1 MTEYCPEEDFGPCYE
16 SVTLQQWVAYAGAN
30 EDGTPRHIR
39 TAEEQSFCILTTVSP
54 NMSEKERRIFA
65 AFLIGDVFQ
74 GDDEREGYVAADQ
87 DYRLEFSPKETNEL
101 RFWDFYT
108 NPNHPES
115 KKWGSGLIRYF
126 DDATAVKMLS
136 RMVEVKAGKA
146 EEQKAK
152 EMLDR
157 YIELHKN
164 VLRQ

>member
-1 MTEYCPEEDFGPCYE
+1 
-16 SVTLQQWVAYAGAN
+16 
-30 EDGTPRHIR
+30 
-39 TAEEQSFCILTTVSP
+39 
-54 NMSEKERRIFA
+54 MSEKERRIFA

-136 RMVEVKAGKA
+136 RMVEVKAGKV

-164 VLRQ
+164 VLRR